1 MCCVCVCRASR
12 HKVEADLSKSF
23 RREGPILTSLP
34 KAGRPAAE
42 LKRAMTA
49 DAKKEDKR
57 WEDGLVSGAVYH
69 GEKVRFALRRL
80 FCFGS
85 FLTAVRSAV
94 FLHARADRGRGAVF
108 ICSHGVDSPRRRTNA
123 HHCCR

>member
-1 MCCVCVCRASR
+1 MCVPRVAAQ
-12 HKVEADLSKSF
+12 VEADLSKSF

-49 DAKKEDKR
+49 VAKKEDKR

-69 GEKVRFALRRL
+69 GEKVRFALPV
-80 FCFGS
+80 CFV
-85 FLTAVRSAV
+85 LVR
-94 FLHARADRGRGAVF
+94 F
-108 ICSHGVDSPRRRTNA
+108 
-123 HHCCR
+123 